1 MDKNITYQDTATMAA
16 KLEKSG
22 DYGQAASFWRT
33 AQNLAKSIA
42 NEFWC
47 QTRAERCERQRQ

>member
-1 MDKNITYQDTATMAA
+1 MDKNTAYQDTATMAA

-22 DYGQAASFWRT
+22 DYGQAASFWRM
-33 AQNLAKSIA
+33 AQDLAKCVA

-47 QTRAERCERQRQ
+47 QTRAERCERLRK